1 MSISSMSAEDLRSRL
16 RERALKK
23 RAQAFENFKKL
34 HNMNAT
40 LGSHDTIGDSRESTE
55 LVITERDD
63 EGRVK
68 SFTDGS
74 VKFEVIARDE
84 KGNIK
89 SFKAAARTAEEVQ

>member
-34 HNMNAT
+34 HNMKAT
-40 LGSHDTIGDSRESTE
+40 LGSQRAIGDSIEPTE
-55 LVITERDD
+55 FVITERDD
-63 EGRVK
+63 DGKVK

-74 VKFEVIARDE
+74 VKFEVTARDE
-84 KGNIK
+84 NGDIK
-89 SFKAAARTAEEVQ
+89 AFKKRSLT